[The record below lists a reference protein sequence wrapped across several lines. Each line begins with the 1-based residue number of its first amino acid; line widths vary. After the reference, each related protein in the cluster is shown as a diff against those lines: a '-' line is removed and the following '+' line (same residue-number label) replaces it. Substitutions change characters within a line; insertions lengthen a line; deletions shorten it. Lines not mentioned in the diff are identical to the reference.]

1 MLTLTAKELF
11 ESFPA
16 LAALVGQKIRAAR
29 IAYNLSKTWKAFQA
43 EAETLRAQEESLFKE
58 YGGKETVL
66 ENGAKAVTVDFDQ
79 MNEAARGAFDRKRNE
94 LHEIPVEIWGTPLTI
109 EQIEAAGLELSGADF
124 LALSWLIADEA
135 DEVKTKGA
143 TA

>member
-16 LAALVGQKIRAAR
+16 LAALVGQKIKTAR
-29 IAYNLSKTWKAFQA
+29 VAYNLSKTWKAFQA
-43 EAETLRAQEESLFKE
+43 EAETLRAQEERLFKE
-58 YGGKETVL
+58 FGGKEAVL
-66 ENGAKAVTVDFDQ
+66 ENGVKAVTVDFDQ
-79 MNEAARGAFDRKRNE
+79 MSEGARALFDRKRNE
-94 LHEIPVEIWGTPLTI
+94 LHEISVEVWGTQLTL